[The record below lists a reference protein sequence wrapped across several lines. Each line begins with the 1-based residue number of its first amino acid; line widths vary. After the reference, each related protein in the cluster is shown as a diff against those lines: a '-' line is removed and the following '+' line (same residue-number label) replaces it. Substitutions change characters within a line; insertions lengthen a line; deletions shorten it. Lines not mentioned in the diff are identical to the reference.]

1 MKFKFNKKQ
10 AVNRAKQAGGI
21 AVGAIAGRVLQS
33 KFAHLL
39 GKYNQPDYIDGIKAV
54 TGVAIAG
61 SVTRKDDLSGLI
73 QDAGIGIA
81 ADGIISFAGRKLANT
96 ISKVSKPAMIVKQN
110 PNRLPPIKMNSPVK
124 IIPMNNPTGYAP
136 VAQRNE
142 MSIAAAMV

>member
-1 MKFKFNKKQ
+1 MEFKFNKKQ
-10 AVNRAKQAGGI
+10 AVNRTKQAGGI
-21 AVGAIAGRVLQS
+21 AVGVLAGRVLQN

-61 SVTRKDDLSGLI
+61 SVTRKDDLSGAV

-81 ADGIISFAGRKLANT
+81 ADGIISFAGRKLASALN
-96 ISKVSKPAMIVKQN
+96 KVSKPVGVHTSK
-110 PNRLPPIKMNSPVK
+110 PPVSKMNSPVR